1 MRDRKRGGRAS
12 NSPWREEKPIPP
24 SSFAKRQESERRQPP
39 KPRETGFAA
48 PAIERRKKAQVDS
61 FLPLP
66 LQPPQSGPNPLPP
79 HLPRSAFKRPSSS
92 GQLQEEE
99 GRRIGGRS
107 WDGGRGRTMIAPSS
121 LTPSRRRK
129 GKGGPP
135 LPLSGEKEAR
145 YGIRLISIAQL
156 QKLFFVSSCIFL
168 LSANLCN
175 LHCRISF
182 QEGDSPRRHFLLP
195 LSAPLLIRNE
205 CQRHLL
211 EGRGRPEDRPPPP
224 SQGKNGG
231 RGGRRG

>member
-1 MRDRKRGGRAS
+1 MRDRKRGGGAS

-24 SSFAKRQESERRQPP
+24 SSFAKRQESERKQPP

-48 PAIERRKKAQVDS
+48 PAIERRKKAQVDF

-66 LQPPQSGPNPLPP
+66 LQPPQSGPNPPP

-92 GQLQEEE
+92 GQLQKEE

-145 YGIRLISIAQL
+145 YGIRQMPIAQL
-156 QKLFFVSSCIFL
+156 QKLFCFLRVFFFSQQTLVICNVESLSRREIPPAGTSSFL
-168 LSANLCN
+168 S
-175 LHCRISF
+175 
-182 QEGDSPRRHFLLP
+182 
-195 LSAPLLIRNE
+195 
-205 CQRHLL
+205 
-211 EGRGRPEDRPPPP
+211 PPP
-224 SQGKNGG
+224 S
-231 RGGRRG
+231 

>member
-1 MRDRKRGGRAS
+1 MLISLFFSIAGLFRCKRRWPLERSQERRTSIQLTLEGRKT
-12 NSPWREEKPIPP
+12 NSTILFRQTPRIREEAASKPL
-24 SSFAKRQESERRQPP
+24 
-39 KPRETGFAA
+39 ETGFAA

-66 LQPPQSGPNPLPP
+66 LQPPQSGPNPLP

-145 YGIRLISIAQL
+145 YGIRLISFAQL
-156 QKLFFVSSCIFL
+156 QKLFLFLRVFFFFQQTFVICIVESLSRREIPPAGTSSFL
-168 LSANLCN
+168 S
-175 LHCRISF
+175 
-182 QEGDSPRRHFLLP
+182 
-195 LSAPLLIRNE
+195 
-205 CQRHLL
+205 
-211 EGRGRPEDRPPPP
+211 PPP
-224 SQGKNGG
+224 S
-231 RGGRRG
+231 